1 MAIPFAQSMR
11 SLHADRGTPS
21 LAGLGIAIVLL
32 AAWSA
37 WFFWAPI
44 TRYETGTI
52 VRTTRD
58 GNVVAE
64 FPAQALGAIAQGQTA
79 YIRLHDTLA
88 SQVGAI
94 PALVSRITDPTSTPL
109 NNDAFQASLFVQ
121 WDPVSAAISV
131 HELVGGAVE
140 VEVES
145 VSPATL
151 VARASGQFV
160 DTSSVSFSPQH
171 RP

>member
-32 AAWSA
+32 AAWSV

-64 FPAQALGAIAQGQTA
+64 FPAQALDAIAQGQTA
-79 YIRLHDTLA
+79 YIRLHGALA

-94 PALVSRITDPTSTPL
+94 PALVASVIGPTSNTL
-109 NNDAFQASLFVQ
+109 NTDTFQVSLFVQ
-121 WDPVSAAISV
+121 WDAVSAAIPAP
-131 HELVGGAVE
+131 EFVGEVE

-160 DTSSVSFSPQH
+160 DTPSVSFSPQR